1 MQFPRARVGAVEANR
16 AALEFVGVAQ
26 VLPAALLVEAR
37 QISDQVQ
44 ALVAH
49 GGCCGPGVVEQVPR
63 EASVAI
69 LILHVQGA
77 EVGGEVGP
85 VVEVVLDDAAPCN
98 DGTCD
103 LVVRAYDVPLG
114 DGAIGVGAFLHA
126 LSVCLFRNAP
136 LRREPRPPPPPFRD
150 APPPAKRA
158 KARLLPRPCLALPP
172 KASGFRR
179 QAFA

>member
-1 MQFPRARVGAVEANR
+1 MGVGPLQFPRARVGTVEANR

-85 VVEVVLDDAAPCN
+85 VVEVVLDDAAARN
-98 DGTCD
+98 DGTRD
-103 LVVRAYDVPLG
+103 LVVRAHDVPLG
-114 DGAIGVGAFLHA
+114 HGAASSGAFPHA
-126 LSVCLFRNAP
+126 LQVRIF
-136 LRREPRPPPPPFRD
+136 
-150 APPPAKRA
+150 
-158 KARLLPRPCLALPP
+158 
-172 KASGFRR
+172 
-179 QAFA
+179 